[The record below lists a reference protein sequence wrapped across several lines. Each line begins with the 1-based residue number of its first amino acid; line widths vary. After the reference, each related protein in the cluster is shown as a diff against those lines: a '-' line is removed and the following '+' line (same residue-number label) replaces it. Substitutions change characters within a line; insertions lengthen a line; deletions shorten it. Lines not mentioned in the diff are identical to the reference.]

1 MPHRT
6 ARSAIAPL
14 LLSCLAANVPCLR
27 AQEAFTTSD
36 AAVTA
41 YVSVSGA
48 TAFGYSASERA
59 GDRSI
64 DVAIPK
70 ILPRGSNVP
79 SVARLLIENMWRRSL
94 TFRRQCTR
102 LVEADVVITMTF
114 DHPLHTNA
122 ADALT
127 EIRRAARTEAHIHL
141 RAGSRVAEHL
151 AHEIEH
157 VLEQIDEVDLARAV
171 GEGVHGVSA
180 ANRGQRFE
188 TTRAIAVGRLVA
200 REVEAR
206 PDGN

>member
-6 ARSAIAPL
+6 ARSAIASL
-14 LLSCLAANVPCLR
+14 LLSCLATNVPSLQ
-27 AQEAFTTSD
+27 AQGPFTTSNLNG
-36 AAVTA
+36 TA
-41 YVSVSGA
+41 YLSVSGA
-48 TAFGYSASERA
+48 TVFGFSAPHPA
-59 GDRSI
+59 VDPSI

-70 ILPRGSNVP
+70 ILPPGSDVP
-79 SVARLLIENMWRRSL
+79 ALARPLIENMWRRSL

-114 DHPLHTNA
+114 DHPHTNA
-122 ADALT
+122 ASAVT

-141 RAGSRVAEHL
+141 RAGSRLAEHL

-157 VLEQIDEVDLARAV
+157 VLEQVDEVDLARAV
-171 GEGVHGVSA
+171 GERLHGVSA
-180 ANRGQRFE
+180 AHRRQAFE

>member
-1 MPHRT
+1 MPHWT
-6 ARSAIAPL
+6 ARSAIALL
-14 LLSCLAANVPCLR
+14 LLSCLATDVPYLQ

-36 AAVTA
+36 ASVTA

-48 TAFGYSASERA
+48 TAFGYSAPERA

-64 DVAIPK
+64 NVAIPK
-70 ILPRGSNVP
+70 ILPPGSDVP
-79 SVARLLIENMWRRSL
+79 PLARPLIENMWRRSL

-102 LVEADVVITMTF
+102 LVEADVVIRITF
-114 DHPLHTNA
+114 DHPLHTNVA
-122 ADALT
+122 SAVT
-127 EIRRAARTEAHIHL
+127 EIRRAARTEADIHL
-141 RAGSRVAEHL
+141 RPGYRVAEHL

-157 VLEQIDEVDLARAV
+157 VLEQVDEVDLARAV
-171 GEGVHGVSA
+171 GEGLHGVNA
-180 ANRGQRFE
+180 VHRREGFE